1 MNEHPI
7 ARIVRAASRPLALG
21 LLLWP
26 ALALAQ
32 LAPVELA
39 TVDRRDVIETLRLSG
54 SLTSPRSARLSPDV
68 EGRIVRLGV
77 DAGARVKSGDVLF
90 QLDDELA
97 RLELAQAIAN
107 EHEAEA
113 ELANARR
120 RVVEVRELVSQKTF
134 PESEARNLEAQVQRL
149 QAVLER
155 RRAERAFAAATLERH
170 SHRAPFSGVIAERNA
185 DLGERVDTATNVLLL
200 VSIDRLRLDLRVP
213 QQYFGRVGVGTPVRV
228 GLDAIIGEAIDT
240 QVELVVPVSDP
251 DARTFTVRAGIDNGA
266 GRLAPGMSVTA
277 TLRIG
282 TQRQAEVVP
291 RDALI
296 RYPDGRTTVWVAEV
310 DQDRYVVD
318 ERLVKTGL
326 GFDGVVEI
334 TEGLDAGD
342 RVVVRGNESLRQGQQ
357 VRIRE

>member
-1 MNEHPI
+1 MNAYSI
-7 ARIVRAASRPLALG
+7 ARIAGAASLPLAC
-21 LLLWP
+21 LLWP
-26 ALALAQ
+26 TLTLAQ

-39 TVDRRDVIETLRLSG
+39 AVDRRDVVETLRLSG

-68 EGRIVRLGV
+68 EGRVVRLDV
-77 DAGARVKSGDVLF
+77 DAGARVKTGQVLF

-97 RLELAQAIAN
+97 RLELAQAVAN

-120 RVVEVRELVSQKTF
+120 RVVEVRELVSQNTF

-155 RRAERAFAAATLERH
+155 RRAERAYAAATLERH
-170 SHRAPFSGVIAERNA
+170 SHRAPFSGVIAERHA
-185 DLGERVDTATNVLLL
+185 DLGERVDTGTNVLLL

-213 QQYFGRVGVGTPVRV
+213 QRYFGRVGVGTPIRV
-228 GLDAIIGEAIDT
+228 GLDALAGETIDT
-240 QVELVVPVSDP
+240 QVEMVVPISDQ
-251 DARTFTVRAGIDNGA
+251 DARTFTVRAGIDNGTA
-266 GRLAPGMSVTA
+266 RLAPGMSVSA

-282 TQRQAEVVP
+282 TERQAEVVP

-296 RYPDGRTTVWVAEV
+296 RYPDGRTTVWVAQV
-310 DQDRYVVD
+310 NNDRYVVD

-334 TEGLDAGD
+334 VDGLNLGE